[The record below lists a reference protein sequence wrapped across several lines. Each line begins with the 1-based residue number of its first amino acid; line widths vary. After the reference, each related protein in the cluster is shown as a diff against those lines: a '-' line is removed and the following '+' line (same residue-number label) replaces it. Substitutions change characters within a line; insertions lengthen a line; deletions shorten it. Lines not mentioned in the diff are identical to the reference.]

1 MKNLILSVALM
12 LMSFSANSQFVYRN
26 VIDDFDGDYKISY
39 SEDGYGNL
47 LKLENLRGSI
57 VLYITGT
64 LICDEEPIADLI
76 FYVNEEK
83 FTYSL
88 KCSLSSDSKTIFIID
103 DLEKSVVFKYFLKA
117 NKLIVR
123 VNQDSCENEY
133 FMFSLG
139 NSTKAFNFMK

>member
-1 MKNLILSVALM
+1 MKNLILSVALI
-12 LMSFSANSQFVYRN
+12 LMSFSAKSQFVYRN

-57 VLYITGT
+57 VMYITGT

-88 KCSLSSDSKTIFIID
+88 KCSISSDSKTIFIID

>member
-57 VLYITGT
+57 VMYITGT

>member
-1 MKNLILSVALM
+1 MKNLILSVA

-57 VLYITGT
+57 VMYITGT

>member
-57 VLYITGT
+57 VMYITGT

-88 KCSLSSDSKTIFIID
+88 KCSISSDSKTIFIID

>member
-1 MKNLILSVALM
+1 M

-57 VLYITGT
+57 VMYITGT

>member
-1 MKNLILSVALM
+1 MKNLILSVALI
-12 LMSFSANSQFVYRN
+12 LMSFSAKSQFVYRN

-57 VLYITGT
+57 VMYITGT

-88 KCSLSSDSKTIFIID
+88 KCSISSDSKTIFIID

-123 VNQDSCENEY
+123 VNQNSCENEY